1 MIVFRCDVCRA
12 EFTDAAKIVRPQA
25 RLLLFA
31 LADSETAIV
40 ELDVC
45 ESKACRATALKQLSE
60 AVLSRAMSL
69 AHLEGVTLAPAAK

>member
-1 MIVFRCDVCRA
+1 MIVHRCDVCRA

-31 LADSETAIV
+31 LAKSETAIA

-45 ESKACRATALKQLSE
+45 EKQACRVTALKQLSE
-60 AVLSRAMSL
+60 AVLSRALEL
-69 AHLEGVTLAPAAK
+69 ANLPAVALASVPK